1 MAGKVAFGFGKGVG
15 SGSGAGVGAGAGG
28 GISVDSAVVNG
39 QTVPNKKSS
48 LPLQGRN
55 FANMVTFTAG
65 VTRQTPEA
73 EGKSLGDFF
82 DYDIKQTIS
91 IGKNQSAL
99 VPILQSPIE
108 ADKVTLWSEEALPLR
123 AVWLRNTSNQI
134 LDAGTFNILD
144 QGAFAG
150 EGLMEVLHPNERRL
164 LSYAADTAVH
174 VKSEENTE
182 QRPYTRILI
191 AKGIMRLTREERS
204 SETYTIRNADTEARQ
219 VVIEH
224 PAREGWK
231 LSEKGTRPEETTVS
245 FHRFKVSVD
254 GGKTEKLTVDE
265 AHADE
270 TTYVLTNLDSN
281 FVALLTNQSR
291 VTPAMQEAFQRILG
305 QKQKVS
311 DLDRQMAQHHQE
323 ISEIS
328 NDQTRLRENMKAL
341 KGSAEEKVLLQR
353 YTRQLNDQEDR
364 LATLRKEINDL
375 QGQRNLANAELE
387 KMVMAVDLDEKF

>member
-1 MAGKVAFGFGKGVG
+1 MAGKVGYGF
-15 SGSGAGVGAGAGG
+15 GVGAGGG
-28 GISVDSAVVNG
+28 SGRGISVDNAVVNG
-39 QTVPNKKSS
+39 VVPNKSS
-48 LPLQGRN
+48 NLPLQGRN
-55 FANMVTFTAG
+55 FAQMTSMTAG
-65 VTRQTPEA
+65 IARQTPEA

-82 DYDIKQTIS
+82 EYDIKQTIS

-108 ADKVTLWSEEALPLR
+108 ADKVTLCSEEALPLR

-150 EGLMEVLHPNERRL
+150 EGVMEVLHPNERHL

-174 VKSEENTE
+174 VKSEENME

-204 SETYTIRNADTEARQ
+204 SETYTIHNADTEARQ

-231 LSEKGTRPEETTVS
+231 LSEKGTKPEESTAS
-245 FHRFKVSVD
+245 FHRFKVNVD

-265 AHADE
+265 AHAED
-270 TTYVLTNLDSN
+270 TDYVLTNLNSD
-281 FVALLTNQSR
+281 FVAFLTNQSR
-291 VTPAMQEAFQRILG
+291 VTQAMQAAFQRILA

-311 DLDRQMAQHHQE
+311 DLDRQLTQHNQE
-323 ISEIS
+323 ISEITA
-328 NDQTRLRENMKAL
+328 DQTRLRENMKAL

-364 LATLRKEINDL
+364 LATLRKEIADL
-375 QGQRNLANAELE
+375 QTQRNLANTELE
-387 KMVMAVDLDEKF
+387 RMVMAVDLDEKF